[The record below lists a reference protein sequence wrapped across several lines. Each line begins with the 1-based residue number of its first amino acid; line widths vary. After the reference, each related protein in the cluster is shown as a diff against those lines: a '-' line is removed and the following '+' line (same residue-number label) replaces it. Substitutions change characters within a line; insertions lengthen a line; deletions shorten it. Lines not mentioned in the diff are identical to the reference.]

1 MDEKKVDIT
10 KYPEG
15 AQYLAQQLKLPV
27 PPDQMQ
33 QRMGMVVGLIG
44 SLVRQ

>member
-1 MDEKKVDIT
+1 MDEQKVDIT

-15 AQYLAQQLKLPV
+15 LEYLAKELKLPV
-27 PPDQMQ
+27 PPDQIQ
-33 QRMGMVVGLIG
+33 QRQAMVMGLIN